1 MNDVNML
8 DNKMISKLT
17 KRYSIQTLFAVAV
30 MSLVV
35 ILSKTFA
42 HVDTLVY
49 PLVVSVVF
57 TLVIEFADV
66 IIWKFLA
73 KNSVDTLPTF
83 FSAVS
88 GFRMLLAIATLI
100 GCYIAVGRDA
110 MLEYCL
116 VFLVFYL
123 WVIVHHSVFFSHVSN
138 NHIVCD
144 NENK

>member
-1 MNDVNML
+1 MIDVNML

-35 ILSKTFA
+35 ILIKTFA

-88 GFRMLLAIATLI
+88 GFRLLYCSWSR
-100 GCYIAVGRDA
+100 CYAGILPCVLGF
-110 MLEYCL
+110 LSLGYCTSL
-116 VFLVFYL
+116 CIFLACV
-123 WVIVHHSVFFSHVSN
+123 
-138 NHIVCD
+138 
-144 NENK
+144 E

>member
-17 KRYSIQTLFAVAV
+17 KRYSIQTLLAVAV
-30 MSLVV
+30 ISLVM
-35 ILSKTFA
+35 ILIKTFA

-57 TLVIEFADV
+57 ALVIEFADV

-88 GFRMLLAIATLI
+88 
-100 GCYIAVGRDA
+100 
-110 MLEYCL
+110 
-116 VFLVFYL
+116 
-123 WVIVHHSVFFSHVSN
+123 
-138 NHIVCD
+138 
-144 NENK
+144 

>member
-35 ILSKTFA
+35 ILIKTFA

-83 FSAVS
+83 FFCSFRIQNAISNSHSHRLLYCSWSRCYAGILPCVL
-88 GFRMLLAIATLI
+88 GFLSLGYCTSLCIFLA
-100 GCYIAVGRDA
+100 CV
-110 MLEYCL
+110 E
-116 VFLVFYL
+116 
-123 WVIVHHSVFFSHVSN
+123 
-138 NHIVCD
+138 
-144 NENK
+144 

>member
-35 ILSKTFA
+35 ILIKTFA

-57 TLVIEFADV
+57 TLVIENQEHKAIFQH
-66 IIWKFLA
+66 
-73 KNSVDTLPTF
+73 S
-83 FSAVS
+83 
-88 GFRMLLAIATLI
+88 IATN
-100 GCYIAVGRDA
+100 CNIATYESG
-110 MLEYCL
+110 YC
-116 VFLVFYL
+116 
-123 WVIVHHSVFFSHVSN
+123 
-138 NHIVCD
+138 
-144 NENK
+144 

>member
-1 MNDVNML
+1 ML

-35 ILSKTFA
+35 ILIKTFA

-100 GCYIAVGRDA
+100 GCYIAC
-110 MLEYCL
+110 LLYCSWSRCYAGIL
-116 VFLVFYL
+116 PCVLGFLSLGYCTSLCIFLACV
-123 WVIVHHSVFFSHVSN
+123 
-138 NHIVCD
+138 
-144 NENK
+144 E

>member
-1 MNDVNML
+1 MNNVNML

-17 KRYSIQTLFAVAV
+17 KRYSIQTLLAVAV
-30 MSLVV
+30 ISLVV
-35 ILSKTFA
+35 ILIKTFA
-42 HVDTLVY
+42 HVDT
-49 PLVVSVVF
+49 LVVSVVF

-144 NENK
+144 KDNK

>member
-35 ILSKTFA
+35 ILIKTFA

-88 GFRMLLAIATLI
+88 GFRMLLAIATHRLLYCSWSR
-100 GCYIAVGRDA
+100 CYAGI
-110 MLEYCL
+110 LPC
-116 VFLVFYL
+116 VFGILFLGNCTSLCIFLACV
-123 WVIVHHSVFFSHVSN
+123 
-138 NHIVCD
+138 
-144 NENK
+144 E

>member
-1 MNDVNML
+1 MNNVNML

-17 KRYSIQTLFAVAV
+17 KRYSIQTLLAVAV
-30 MSLVV
+30 ISLVV
-35 ILSKTFA
+35 ILIKTFA

-100 GCYIAVGRDA
+100 GCYIAVVA
-110 MLEYCL
+110 MLCWNIAL
-116 VFLVFYL
+116 CS
-123 WVIVHHSVFFSHVSN
+123 WFSIFGLLYITLYFSRMCR
-138 NHIVCD
+138 IIT
-144 NENK
+144 

>member
-35 ILSKTFA
+35 ILIKTFA

-100 GCYIAVGRDA
+100 GCYISVGRDA

-144 NENK
+144 KDNK